1 MLTRRR
7 PLTAGV
13 GLVLLMLTAGCSP
26 SGTPASSPTAGG
38 ASPAGGSSATQAGS
52 PTLGGA
58 ASQGSAAVSSAK
70 IAVDIPR
77 ADSDFWTTY
86 AKYVP
91 QFAGELGIS
100 LITTNSQNDVQK
112 LVANSQAVV
121 SQGAKAIVMAPQD
134 TGAIASTLDKLAGQ
148 GIPVVTIDTRPD
160 KGKVFMVVRADN
172 IDLGKKACQAMGERI
187 NGTGKIVEIMG
198 GLANVN
204 GRDRHESFTACIKEK
219 FPNVQIINIPTE
231 WDPARAASGL
241 QTALTQNPDLKGIYT
256 PAGGV
261 FLSAVL
267 QTLRGKNALL
277 PVGDAKHIVI
287 VSTDGVPEELKGIRD
302 GFVDAT
308 VSQPCD
314 LYAKYGLFYAQAA
327 LAGKTYQPGATD
339 HQSTIVD
346 IGNGNLEDQ
355 LPGPLV
361 TKDNVDDKS
370 LWANQ

>member
-1 MLTRRR
+1 MRSQVLRLSRRR
-7 PLTAGV
+7 PLAVATSF
-13 GLVLLMLTAGCSP
+13 LLFIAVAGCGSGAVPSAPATSINPSAGPSEPSP
-26 SGTPASSPTAGG
+26 EGSVPAEVG
-38 ASPAGGSSATQAGS
+38 
-52 PTLGGA
+52 
-58 ASQGSAAVSSAK
+58 K

-77 ADSDFWTTY
+77 NDSDFWLTY
-86 AKYVP
+86 ADYVP
-91 QFAGELGIS
+91 QFATELGID
-100 LITTNSQNDVQK
+100 LMTTNSQNDVQK

-134 TGAIASTLDKLAGQ
+134 TGAIASTLDRLAAE

-172 IDLGKKACQAMGERI
+172 IDLGNKACEAMGEAI
-187 NGTGKIVEIMG
+187 DGAGKVVEIMG

-204 GRDRHESFTACIKEK
+204 GRDRHESFTACIKENY
-219 FPNVQIINIPTE
+219 PEIEIINIPTE

-267 QTLRGKNALL
+267 QTLRGKNALF
-277 PVGDAKHIVI
+277 PIGDAKHIVI
-287 VSTDGVPEELKGIRD
+287 VSTDGVPEELEGIRD

-314 LYAKYGLFYAQAA
+314 LYAKYGLFYAKAA
-327 LAGKTYQPGATD
+327 LEGKTYQPGPTD
-339 HQSTIVD
+339 HDSTIVD

-361 TKDNVDDKS
+361 TQDNVDDPS

>member
-1 MLTRRR
+1 MPERSRSIFR
-7 PLTAGV
+7 
-13 GLVLLMLTAGCSP
+13 
-26 SGTPASSPTAGG
+26 GT
-38 ASPAGGSSATQAGS
+38 
-52 PTLGGA
+52 TL
-58 ASQGSAAVSSAK
+58 
-70 IAVDIPR
+70 
-77 ADSDFWTTY
+77 DFWTTY

-91 QFAGELGIS
+91 KFATELGID
-100 LITTNSQNDVQK
+100 LMTTNSQNDVQK
-112 LVANSQAVV
+112 LVANAQAVV

-134 TGAIASTLDKLAGQ
+134 TGAIASTLDRLAGQ

-160 KGKVFMVVRADN
+160 KGKAFMVVRADN
-172 IDLGKKACQAMGERI
+172 IDLGLKACKAMGDLV
-187 NGTGKIVEIMG
+187 GGSGKIIEIVG

-204 GRDRHESFTACIKEK
+204 GRDRHVGFTDCMKANYPKIEI
-219 FPNVQIINIPTE
+219 FSVPTE
-231 WDPARAASGL
+231 WDPGRAAAGV
-241 QTALTQNPDLKGIYT
+241 QTALTQNPDMKGIYT

-267 QTLRGKNALL
+267 QTLKTKDMLHPA
-277 PVGDAKHIVI
+277 GDAKHVVI

-327 LAGKTYQPGATD
+327 LQGKTYKPGPTD
-339 HQSTIVD
+339 HNSTIVD
-346 IGNGNLEDQ
+346 IGGGNMEDQ

-361 TKDNVDDKS
+361 TKANVDDPS

>member
-1 MLTRRR
+1 MTH
-7 PLTAGV
+7 T
-13 GLVLLMLTAGCSP
+13 LLRAHR
-26 SGTPASSPTAGG
+26 
-38 ASPAGGSSATQAGS
+38 
-52 PTLGGA
+52 A
-58 ASQGSAAVSSAK
+58 ALLAIVSAAMVSFGSTSSLAAEGK

-77 ADSDFWTTY
+77 NDSDFWTTY

-91 QFAGELGIS
+91 KFAAEFGID
-100 LITTNSQNDVQK
+100 LVTTNSQNDVQK
-112 LVANSQAVV
+112 LVANAQAVV
-121 SQGAKAIVMAPQD
+121 SQGVKGIVMAPQD
-134 TGAIASTLDKLAGQ
+134 TGAIASTLDRLAGQ

-172 IDLGKKACQAMGERI
+172 IDLGQKACKAMGDLI
-187 NGTGKIVEIMG
+187 GGKGKIIEIVG

-204 GRDRHESFTACIKEK
+204 GRDRHVGFTDCIKANYPGIEISS
-219 FPNVQIINIPTE
+219 VPTE
-231 WDPARAASGL
+231 WDAARAASGV
-241 QTALTQNPDLKGIYT
+241 QTALTQNPDIKGIYT

-267 QTLRGKNALL
+267 QTLKTKSMLA
-277 PVGDAKHIVI
+277 PVGDPKHIVI
-287 VSTDGVPEELKGIRD
+287 VSTDGVPEELKGIRE

-327 LAGKTYQPGATD
+327 LQGKTYKPGPTD
-339 HQSTIVD
+339 HNSNIVD

-361 TKDNVDDKS
+361 TKTNVDDKS

>member
-1 MLTRRR
+1 MTKTYGTKTRS
-7 PLTAGV
+7 T
-13 GLVLLMLTAGCSP
+13 VLAAMGAAFIAL
-26 SGTPASSPTAGG
+26 ASA
-38 ASPAGGSSATQAGS
+38 GSSI
-52 PTLGGA
+52 A
-58 ASQGSAAVSSAK
+58 ADGQ

-77 ADSDFWTTY
+77 NDSDFWTTY
-86 AKYVP
+86 ATYVP
-91 QFAGELGIS
+91 KFATELGID
-100 LITTNSQNDVQK
+100 LTTTNSQNDVQK
-112 LVANSQAVV
+112 LVANAQAVV

-134 TGAIASTLDKLAGQ
+134 TGAIASTLDRLAGQ

-172 IDLGKKACQAMGERI
+172 IDLGLKACKAMGDLLGGE
-187 NGTGKIVEIMG
+187 GKIIEIIG

-204 GRDRHESFTACIKEK
+204 GRDRHVGFTDCMKANYPKI
-219 FPNVQIINIPTE
+219 QIFDVPTE
-231 WDPARAASGL
+231 WDAARAASGV
-241 QTALTQNPDLKGIYT
+241 QTALTQNPDIKGIYT

-267 QTLRGKNALL
+267 QTLKTKDMLH
-277 PVGDAKHIVI
+277 PVGDAKHITI

-314 LYAKYGLFYAQAA
+314 LYARFGLFYAQAA
-327 LAGKTYQPGATD
+327 LQGKTYAPGPTD
-339 HQSTIVD
+339 HGSTIVD
-346 IGNGNLEDQ
+346 IGGGNLEDQ

-361 TKDNVDDKS
+361 TKANVDDAS